1 MRHANSRR
9 ADCESLASQREKIH
23 CIAFEF
29 RIRIPYSSSTP
40 RESGVSWEDAMLTVS
55 RRSLLKSA
63 VGATA
68 AGALLK
74 SPAVLAQAAPLKLK
88 FGNDL
93 PATHSVNVRLKEAID
108 AITAETKGQVAI
120 SLFPNNQ
127 LGSDTDMMAQL
138 RSGALELATMPGTVM
153 STLIPTASLT
163 GVGFAF
169 TNYDNVWSAMDGDVG
184 KFVRGNIE
192 KTGLVPFEAVWD
204 NGFRQITSSTRPIK
218 TPEDLANFKIRVP
231 VVPLWV
237 SMFSALGAAPVSIPL
252 NEAYS
257 ALQTKIADGQENPL
271 ALIESAKFYEVQK
284 FCSLTNHAW
293 DGFWLISSGRVWK
306 TVPKD
311 VQAVLQKHF
320 NAAAKKQRDDIVKA
334 NAEYQKL
341 LESKGLTFNT
351 TQADAFQAALA
362 KTSFYK
368 DAKAKFGD
376 EAWSLLQ
383 KYAGNIG

>member
-1 MRHANSRR
+1 
-9 ADCESLASQREKIH
+9 
-23 CIAFEF
+23 
-29 RIRIPYSSSTP
+29 
-40 RESGVSWEDAMLTVS
+40 MLEVS

-63 VGATA
+63 AGVIA
-68 AGALLK
+68 AGSLFK

-93 PATHSVNVRLKEAID
+93 PATHSVNVRLKEAIET
-108 AITAETKGQVAI
+108 IGAETNGQVAI

-127 LGSDTDMMAQL
+127 LGSDTDMMTQL
-138 RSGALELATMPGTVM
+138 RSGALELATMPGTVL

-169 TNYDNVWSAMDGDVG
+169 TSYDKVWAAMDGEVG
-184 KFVRGNIE
+184 KFIRGNVE
-192 KTGLVPFEAVWD
+192 KAGLVPFEAMWD
-204 NGFRQITSSTRPIK
+204 NGFRQITSSTHPIK

-237 SMFSALGAAPVSIPL
+237 AMFSALGAAPVSIPL

-284 FCSLTNHAW
+284 FCSLTNHSW
-293 DGFWLISSGRVWK
+293 DGFWLLSSARIWK
-306 TVPKD
+306 NIPQDAQKVM
-311 VQAVLQKHF
+311 QKHF
-320 NAAAKKQRDDIVKA
+320 NAAAKKQRDDIVQA
-334 NAEYQKL
+334 NTEYQKN

>member
-1 MRHANSRR
+1 M
-9 ADCESLASQREKIH
+9 LA
-23 CIAFEF
+23 
-29 RIRIPYSSSTP
+29 
-40 RESGVSWEDAMLTVS
+40 VS

-63 VGATA
+63 AGIAA
-68 AGALLK
+68 AGGLFK
-74 SPAVLAQAAPLKLK
+74 SPTVFAQSAPLKLK

-93 PATHSVNVRLKEAID
+93 PVTHSVNVRLKEAID

-169 TNYDNVWSAMDGDVG
+169 TNYDKVWAAMDGEVG
-184 KFVRGNIE
+184 KFIRGNIE
-192 KTGLVPFEAVWD
+192 KTGLIPFEAVWD
-204 NGFRQITSSTRPIK
+204 NGFRQITSSTRAIK

-284 FCSLTNHAW
+284 YCSLTNHAW

-306 TVPKD
+306 TIPKD
-311 VQAVLQKHF
+311 FQELLQKHF
-320 NAAAKKQRDDIVKA
+320 NAAAKQQRGDIVKA

-341 LESKGLTFNT
+341 LEAKGLTFNT
-351 TQADAFQAALA
+351 TQADVFQAALA
-362 KTSFYK
+362 KTPFYK
-368 DAKAKFGD
+368 DAKTKFGE

>member
-1 MRHANSRR
+1 LRIFITAKPRK
-9 ADCESLASQREKIH
+9 LLL
-23 CIAFEF
+23 CIRIQNMYSEFEF
-29 RIRIPYSSSTP
+29 KPRKCGIPG
-40 RESGVSWEDAMLTVS
+40 RNAMLAVS

-63 VGATA
+63 LGLVA
-68 AGALLK
+68 AGTVLK
-74 SPAVLAQAAPLKLK
+74 APAVLAQAAPIKLK

-93 PATHSVNVRLKEAID
+93 PDTHSVNVRLKEAIE
-108 AITAETKGQVAI
+108 AISAETKGQVAI

-127 LGSDTDMMAQL
+127 LGSDTDMMTQL
-138 RSGALELATMPGTVM
+138 RSGALELATMPGTVL

-169 TNYDNVWSAMDGDVG
+169 TDYDKVWAAMDGEVG
-184 KFVRGNIE
+184 KFIRGNIE
-192 KTGLVPFEAVWD
+192 KVGLVPFEAVWD
-204 NGFRQITSSTRPIK
+204 NGFRQITSSTHPIK

-237 SMFSALGAAPVSIPL
+237 AMFSALGAAPVSIPL

-257 ALQTKIADGQENPL
+257 ALQTKIQENPL

-284 FCSLTNHAW
+284 YCSLTNHAW
-293 DGFWLISSGRVWK
+293 DGFWLLSSARIWK
-306 TVPKD
+306 TIPQDAREVM
-311 VQAVLQKHF
+311 QKHF

-334 NAEYQKL
+334 NADYQKT

-351 TQADAFQAALA
+351 TQAEAFQAALA

-376 EAWSLLQ
+376 QAWSLLQ

>member
-1 MRHANSRR
+1 
-9 ADCESLASQREKIH
+9 
-23 CIAFEF
+23 
-29 RIRIPYSSSTP
+29 
-40 RESGVSWEDAMLTVS
+40 MLVVS
-55 RRSLLKSA
+55 RRSLLKSSAAA
-63 VGATA
+63 VAVA
-68 AGALLK
+68 PMLK

-127 LGSDTDMMAQL
+127 LGSDTDMVAQL
-138 RSGALELATMPGTVM
+138 RSGALELATMPGTVL

-169 TNYDNVWSAMDGDVG
+169 TSYDKVWAAMDGEVG
-184 KFVRGNIE
+184 KFIRGNIE
-192 KTGLVPFEAVWD
+192 KVGLVPFEAVWD

-218 TPEDLANFKIRVP
+218 EPQDLANFKIRVP

-237 SMFSALGAAPVSIPL
+237 AMFSAFGAAPVSIPL

-293 DGFWLISSGRVWK
+293 DGFWLLSSARVWK
-306 TVPKD
+306 TIPKD
-311 VQAVLQKHF
+311 VQQVMQTHF
-320 NAAAKKQRDDIVKA
+320 NAAAKKQRDDIAQA
-334 NAEYQKL
+334 NADYQKA
-341 LESKGLTFNT
+341 LEAKGLIFNS
-351 TQADAFQAALA
+351 TQAEAFQAALA

-368 DAKAKFGD
+368 DAKAKFGN
-376 EAWSLLQ
+376 EAWTLLQ